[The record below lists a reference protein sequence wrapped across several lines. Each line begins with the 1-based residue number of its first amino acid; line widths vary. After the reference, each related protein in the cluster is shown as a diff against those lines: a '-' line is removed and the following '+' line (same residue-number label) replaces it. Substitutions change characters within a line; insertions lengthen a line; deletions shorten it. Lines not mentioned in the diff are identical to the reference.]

1 MFLKI
6 SLDVRTVG
14 FMARKYSNQNW
25 TDVMIHKSRVKL
37 INYSFDVR
45 TVGFERFSDY
55 KKKIESAK
63 SANEYKKFV

>member
-55 KKKIESAK
+55 KM
-63 SANEYKKFV
+63 

>member
-1 MFLKI
+1 
-6 SLDVRTVG
+6 
-14 FMARKYSNQNW
+14 
-25 TDVMIHKSRVKL
+25 MIHKSRVKL

>member
-1 MFLKI
+1 MFLRI
-6 SLDVRTVG
+6 SLHVRTIG
-14 FMARKYSNQNW
+14 FMAQKYSNQNW
-25 TDVMIHKSRVKL
+25 TDAMIHKSRVKL

>member
-1 MFLKI
+1 MKFILQNDREVLWKD
-6 SLDVRTVG
+6 SLDVQTVG
-14 FMARKYSNQNW
+14 FKVRKYSNQNW

-55 KKKIESAK
+55 K
-63 SANEYKKFV
+63 V

>member
-1 MFLKI
+1 
-6 SLDVRTVG
+6 
-14 FMARKYSNQNW
+14 MARKYSNQNW

-55 KKKIESAK
+55 KRKIESAK
-63 SANEYKKFV
+63 CANEYKSSYKFSNTWHLIAC

>member
-1 MFLKI
+1 MLLKV

-14 FMARKYSNQNW
+14 FKARKSSNQNW
-25 TDVMIHKSRVKL
+25 TDVIIHKSRVKL

-55 KKKIESAK
+55 K
-63 SANEYKKFV
+63 V

>member
-37 INYSFDVR
+37 TNYSFDVR

>member
-1 MFLKI
+1 MLLKV

-14 FMARKYSNQNW
+14 FKARKSSNQNW
-25 TDVMIHKSRVKL
+25 TDVIIHKSRVKL

-55 KKKIESAK
+55 KVQIESTK
-63 SANEYKKFV
+63 CVNEYKKFV

>member
-25 TDVMIHKSRVKL
+25 TDVIIHKSRVKL
-37 INYSFDVR
+37 INNSFDVR

-63 SANEYKKFV
+63 CANEYKKFV

>member
-1 MFLKI
+1 MLLKV

-14 FMARKYSNQNW
+14 IKARKYSNQNW

-45 TVGFERFSDY
+45 TVGFERFSDF
-55 KKKIESAK
+55 
-63 SANEYKKFV
+63 N

>member
-1 MFLKI
+1 MLLKV

-14 FMARKYSNQNW
+14 FKVRKYSNQNW
-25 TDVMIHKSRVKL
+25 TDVIIHKSREKL

-55 KKKIESAK
+55 K
-63 SANEYKKFV
+63 V